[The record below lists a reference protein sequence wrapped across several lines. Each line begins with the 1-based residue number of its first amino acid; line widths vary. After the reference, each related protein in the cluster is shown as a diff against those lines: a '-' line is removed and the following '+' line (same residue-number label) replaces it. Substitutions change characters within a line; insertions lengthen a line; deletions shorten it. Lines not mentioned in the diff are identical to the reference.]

1 MRKRATKQQIAASIG
16 LLAAVIGAGWF
27 WWPHVR
33 LRFQLARNEVRIP
46 KVTVAGLQAPGR
58 TAGWADC
65 RIGPVS
71 FKLPPELA
79 EKAERS
85 LDKTSIVFSAT
96 DRQFTVDVPYRIK
109 PEVRSE
115 HEKIAA
121 EFGLTPIRLIV
132 SSYRT
137 GTDDFGWSM
146 THAELIRFQV
156 LLRMAA
162 GSYPH
167 TNAMSVETRF
177 DGGLE
182 GVLIQGDRRT
192 AIFHW
197 QTASGNAFGV
207 LVFLQKEGDLE
218 LDWVRDVCQNLTCD
232 ESRLG
237 ETEYSR
243 KELRE
248 MLEAIEI
255 KMEKAN

>member
-1 MRKRATKQQIAASIG
+1 MRKRATKQQIAASLG
-16 LLAAVIGAGWF
+16 LLAAVVGAGYF

-33 LRFQLARNEVRIP
+33 LRFQLARNEVRVP
-46 KVTVAGLQAPGR
+46 SVAVAAMQAPGR

-65 RIGPVS
+65 RIGPLS
-71 FKLPPELA
+71 FQLPPELA
-79 EKAERS
+79 EKAERAIDMS
-85 LDKTSIVFSAT
+85 SVVFSAT
-96 DRQFTVDVPYRIK
+96 DRQFTAAVPFQTQPKDRA
-109 PEVRSE
+109 E

-121 EFGLTPIRLIV
+121 EFGLTPVRLIV

-137 GTDDFGWSM
+137 GTDDFGWTM
-146 THAELIRFQV
+146 THAELLRFQV
-156 LLRMAA
+156 LLRMAT
-162 GSYPH
+162 GTFPH
-167 TNAMSVETRF
+167 TNAMAVETRF

-182 GVLIQGDRRT
+182 GVLIQADRRT

-207 LVFLQKEGDLE
+207 LVFSQKEGDLD
-218 LDWVRDVCQNLTCD
+218 LDWVRDVCQSLACD

-255 KMEKAN
+255 TTKNAN